1 MLHWRTRQ
9 NIVTAILGFFTLA
22 FLAYQWAPIFTLAT
36 LSFAGPT
43 GGTTFPMNGVSFH
56 WYRDL
61 WEATSTSDFKQPM
74 LRSFILGI
82 VCSATT
88 VVLSLTAVQAVRG
101 RFRGNG
107 LFFYLILLGLM
118 APGLLVGFG
127 VAIVSRLVGVQLDWK
142 TTTFLVHISGTLPF
156 GFLTLLAVF
165 NRFDVKLEEA
175 ALTLGANR
183 WTTFWRITFPII
195 LPGVI
200 GAALAGFSL
209 SYDEFARSLF
219 TTGVDLTLPLMVM
232 AQFDKQLTPTLYAIG
247 TLTTAF
253 SLLVI
258 LVGTSLF
265 WFTRRRNARV

>member
-9 NIVTAILGFFTLA
+9 RIVTTVLGILTVS
-22 FLAYQWAPIFTLAT
+22 FLLYQWAPIFTLAT
-36 LSFAGPT
+36 LSFSGPT
-43 GGTTFPMNGVSFH
+43 GGTTFPMNGVSLT

-61 WEATSTSDFKQPM
+61 WNATSTSDFKPAM
-74 LRSFILGI
+74 LRSLILGL

-107 LFFYLILLGLM
+107 MFFYLILLGLM

-127 VAIVSRLVGVQLDWK
+127 VAIVSRLVGIQLDW
-142 TTTFLVHISGTLPF
+142 TTTTYLVHVSGTLPF

-183 WTTFWRITFPII
+183 WQTFWRVTFPII

-253 SLLVI
+253 SLLLI
-258 LVGTSLF
+258 TTGTLLF
-265 WFTRRRNARV
+265 WFLKGRNARA